1 MNFIRR
7 RYYETSNIDHNR
19 NMYLFSGAVRL
30 VLSEIHNS
38 IGAKYAGMD
47 IRSEHTDS
55 ISDGGCVYR

>member
-30 VLSEIHNS
+30 VLYEIYS
-38 IGAKYAGMD
+38 RISPKYTGMD